1 MTDRIVHVVARL
13 VPRPGKAE
21 ALATTL
27 LEMLDEVRAEPG
39 CLLYDAHESRDAP
52 GVIVMVE
59 SWADQAALDAH
70 GRALALTRL
79 AARLDALLAEPPTI
93 ERLRRIG

>member
-1 MTDRIVHVVARL
+1 MTDPIVHVVARL

-21 ALATTL
+21 ELATAFQEILT
-27 LEMLDEVRAEPG
+27 EVRAEPG
-39 CLLYDAHESRDAP
+39 CLLYDAHESRDTP
-52 GVIVMVE
+52 GVIVMLE

-70 GRALALTRL
+70 GRAPALTRL
-79 AARLDALLAEPPTI
+79 SARFDALLAEPPAI

>member
-1 MTDRIVHVVARL
+1 MTDPVVHVIARL
-13 VPRPGKAE
+13 IPRPGKAE
-21 ALATTL
+21 ELANAFQEIL
-27 LEMLDEVRAEPG
+27 AEVRAEPG

-52 GVIVMVE
+52 GVIVMAE

-70 GRALALTRL
+70 GRAPALTRL
-79 AARLDALLAEPPTI
+79 AARFDALLAEPPTI

>member
-21 ALATTL
+21 ELATAL
-27 LEMLDEVRAEPG
+27 LDMLDEVRAEPG
-39 CLLYDAHESRDAP
+39 CLLYDAHESRDMP

-59 SWADQAALDAH
+59 SWTDQAALDAH
-70 GRALALTRL
+70 GHAPALTRL
-79 AARLDALLAEPPTI
+79 ATRFDALLAEPPSV